1 MYKRQ
6 EKLLELYKEIA
17 SIRDDLIDYLLDY
30 DVYLNY
36 DVYSNDDFLE
46 MKQMDTIL
54 EKQIKEIENE

>member
-1 MYKRQ
+1 
-6 EKLLELYKEIA
+6 LLELYKEIA